1 MSEKETNPYLIE
13 VYKQASE
20 NARMYAK
27 SRFSNLSAFL
37 TYMSVITAAVALS
50 YSNRNS
56 TSVFKNASLLISA
69 LGLIV
74 SILFLALEIRHHY
87 YWEYYEL
94 KVVKGLE
101 KKMGFSQY
109 PENLNGSGKRD
120 WIKKGVMGISAT
132 KATYGIYV
140 TSMMFFVFMII
151 ASF

>member
-1 MSEKETNPYLIE
+1 MSEKDYNPYLIE

-50 YSNRNS
+50 YSNKNS
-56 TSVFKNASLLISA
+56 DLIFKNASLLISA
-69 LGLIV
+69 LGFIV

-94 KVVKGLE
+94 KVVNKLE
-101 KKMGFSQY
+101 KRMGFSQY
-109 PENLNGSGKRD
+109 PPNANNSSKRD
-120 WIKKGVMGISAT
+120 WVKEGFMGISAT
-132 KATYGIYV
+132 KATYGIYI
-140 TSMMFFVFMII
+140 SSIIFFIFMII
-151 ASF
+151 ASI

>member
-1 MSEKETNPYLIE
+1 MSEKNHNPYLIE

-37 TYMSVITAAVALS
+37 TYMSIITAAVAVS
-50 YSNRNS
+50 YSNKNS
-56 TSVFKNASLLISA
+56 TLILKNASLLISA

-94 KVVKGLE
+94 KVVKDLE
-101 KKMGFSQY
+101 KKMGFTQY
-109 PENLNGSGKRD
+109 PSNVSHTGKRD
-120 WIKKGVMGISAT
+120 WIKKGFMGISAT
-132 KATYGIYV
+132 KATYGIYI
-140 TSMMFFVFMII
+140 TSMIFFILMII
-151 ASF
+151 ASI